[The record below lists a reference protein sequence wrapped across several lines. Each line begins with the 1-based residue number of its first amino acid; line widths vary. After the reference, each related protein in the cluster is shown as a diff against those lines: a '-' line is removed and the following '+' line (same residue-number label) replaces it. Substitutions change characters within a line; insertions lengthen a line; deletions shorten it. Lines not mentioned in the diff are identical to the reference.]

1 MRFGKVPKSLLPLV
15 RPQGNGWLPAQRKE
29 LSLLTQHSSSW
40 YTSLLITFK
49 SSLLF
54 YRHGETRQW
63 RWARGRE
70 EWAAAAP
77 LRGSAERT
85 IPPLRI
91 MSEILAESQRFLK
104 SH

>member
-1 MRFGKVPKSLLPLV
+1 MRSRKVPKSLLPLT
-15 RPQGNGWLPAQRKE
+15 RPQVNGWLPAQRKE
-29 LSLLTQHSSSW
+29 LLLLTQHCSSL
-40 YTSLLITFK
+40 YTSLLITLK
-49 SSLLF
+49 SSLSF

-63 RWARGRE
+63 RWQEGGE

-77 LRGSAERT
+77 LWGSAERT

-91 MSEILAESQRFLK
+91 MSEILAKSQRFLK